1 MSEHLPQVSRH
12 HPLQPPSHRDP
23 AYRKSQQLR
32 SYVSLLQATPLMI
45 FFQHNNLTATEW
57 IPIRRELRSALA
69 RTDATMPDREALA
82 DSIKLQVIQTRMFE
96 PALRI
101 AEYYD
106 PASPLPTP
114 AETQNPATGASKR
127 TPDLRKDPSLTHALS
142 TRAYEAASA
151 NRAKHPLTQLLQ
163 GSIAILSFPS
173 VTPQHLSTALSILAP
188 QKPAFPPPT
197 RRQAPLWHEPT
208 VQDGLKKLLLLGAR
222 VEDRAMDHEGVRW
235 IGGIEGGLDGL
246 RAQLVMALQG
256 AGVGLTG
263 ALEGLGKNL
272 WMTMESRRVDMEEKA
287 GGGEKK
293 E

>member
-1 MSEHLPQVSRH
+1 
-12 HPLQPPSHRDP
+12 
-23 AYRKSQQLR
+23 
-32 SYVSLLQATPLMI
+32 MI
-45 FFQHNNLTATEW
+45 FFQHNNLTAAEW

-69 RTDATMPDREALA
+69 RTDAAMPDREALA

-106 PASPLPTP
+106 PTSTISTPTQ
-114 AETQNPATGASKR
+114 ETATGAAKR
-127 TPDLRKDPSLTHALS
+127 LSDLRKDPSLTHALS
-142 TRAYEAASA
+142 TRAYEAASS

-163 GSIAILSFPS
+163 GSIAILTFPT
-173 VTPQHLSTALSILAP
+173 VTPQHLATALSILAP

-197 RRQAPLWHEPT
+197 RRQAPLWHDPT

-246 RAQLVMALQG
+246 RAQLVMALQS
-256 AGVGLTG
+256 AGIGLAG
-263 ALEGLGKNL
+263 ALEGQGKNL
-272 WMTMESRRVDMEEKA
+272 WMTMESRRQDMEEKA
-287 GGGEKK
+287 GGGVGEKK